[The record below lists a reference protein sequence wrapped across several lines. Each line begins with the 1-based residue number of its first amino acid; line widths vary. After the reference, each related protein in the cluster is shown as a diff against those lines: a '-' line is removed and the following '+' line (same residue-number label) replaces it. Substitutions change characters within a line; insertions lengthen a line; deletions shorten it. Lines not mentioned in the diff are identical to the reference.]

1 MDRLVI
7 VLALNGALVL
17 LIAMLAGLF
26 LYLSILRQRDQDAWH
41 LLHTGGAGRGVM
53 LLALAALVEYP
64 DLPPAQLDLAVW
76 LILFF
81 VWSSMLAMGIRALV
95 GARGLRFDGGFA
107 NRLVW
112 ISYALG
118 ALAVFP
124 GLLLLIYGFGK
135 ALWPS

>member
-7 VLALNGALVL
+7 ILALNGTLVL
-17 LIAMLAGLF
+17 VVAMLAGLF
-26 LYLSILRQRDQDAWH
+26 LYRSILKQQDPAAWH
-41 LLHTGGAGRGVM
+41 LLHAGGSGRGVM

-64 DLPPAQLDLAVW
+64 DLPSSQLSLAIW

-81 VWSSMLAMGIRALV
+81 VWSSMLAMGIRAV
-95 GARGLRFDGGFA
+95 TGARGLRFDSGFA
-107 NRLVW
+107 NRLAW

-118 ALAVFP
+118 TIAVFP
-124 GLLLLIYGFGK
+124 GFLILIYGFGK